1 VGLAQRGEA
10 LEGGADESRQPTRIR
25 GKATMR
31 GDIRPQK
38 KATVI
43 VQQLE
48 DKVYFRKPGYAAE
61 VPDPTGSI
69 RFLLDLMDGSRTV
82 AQLCDLVRAKYPSVT
97 NEALAQALT
106 QFDRSGFL
114 EDGGAGPDGLL
125 DDYELVRWNRN
136 LSYLE
141 AFASTRVSKYE
152 LQHRIKSAK
161 VALLGLGGVGSH
173 LLYDLAA
180 MGVQDIRAVE
190 FDRVELWNLNRQILY
205 TEADIGR
212 LKSEAAAERVQAFS
226 PRLKLDIVPR
236 RICSTDDVLEVIH
249 DRDFVLCVADQPR
262 TEIVH
267 WVNEACVRRGVALVV
282 GGHDMERVV
291 YYTIIPGVTGCVECW
306 IRQVRQRDPLSAAL
320 IEERRRA
327 QTFLDNG
334 TFAPPISVVSGLM
347 LCELTR
353 LVTGIEPPVATGKL
367 MEVRFKGSAMREAE
381 TWDRF
386 ADCRI
391 CHAAVPSAAHA
402 GYGSQS

>member
-1 VGLAQRGEA
+1 
-10 LEGGADESRQPTRIR
+10 
-25 GKATMR
+25 MR
-31 GDIRPQK
+31 GDIRPKK

-69 RFLLDLMDGSRTV
+69 RYLLELMDGSRTV
-82 AQLCDLVRAKYPSVT
+82 AELCELVGARHPSVT
-97 NEALAQALT
+97 CEALTQALA

-114 EDGGAGPDGLL
+114 EDGAAGPDGLL
-125 DDYELVRWNRN
+125 DEYELARWNRN

-141 AFASTRVSKYE
+141 AFASTQVSKYE
-152 LQHRIKSAK
+152 LQHRIKTAK

-205 TEADIGR
+205 TEGDIGR
-212 LKSEAAAERVQAFS
+212 LKAEAAAERIRAFS
-226 PRLKLDIVPR
+226 PRLQLDVVPR
-236 RICSTDDVLEVIH
+236 RLCSTEDVLDVIH
-249 DRDFVLCVADQPR
+249 DREYVLCVADQPR
-262 TEIVH
+262 QEIVH
-267 WVNEACVRRGVALVV
+267 WVNEACVRRGAALVV

-306 IRQVRQRDPLSAAL
+306 LRQVRERDPLSAAL

-327 QTFLDNG
+327 LTFLDNG
-334 TFAPPISVVSGLM
+334 TFAPPISVVAGLM

-353 LVTGIEPPVATGKL
+353 LITGVEPPVATGKL
-367 MEVRFKGSAMREAE
+367 MEVRFRGSAMRAAE
-381 TWDRF
+381 TWDRI

-391 CHAAVPSAAHA
+391 CQSAEPSATRAEHRPQV
-402 GYGSQS
+402 GEPV